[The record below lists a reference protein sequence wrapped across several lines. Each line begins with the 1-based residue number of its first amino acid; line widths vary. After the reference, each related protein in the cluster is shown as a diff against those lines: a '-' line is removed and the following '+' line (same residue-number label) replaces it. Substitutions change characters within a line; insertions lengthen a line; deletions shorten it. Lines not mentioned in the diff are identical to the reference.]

1 MIAGQLALIVAA
13 SSPGAALYVNI
24 AGQPARLELDDRSL
38 LIEWKPAYKRGFAMQ
53 APLAVAGF
61 FLGPLA
67 NIVTFAQYRHF
78 FGQFQSG
85 Y

>member
-1 MIAGQLALIVAA
+1 LRSSSLP

-24 AGQPARLELDDRSL
+24 AEQPARLEIDDRSL

-61 FLGPLA
+61 LLGPLGCWQTGA
-67 NIVTFAQYRHF
+67 
-78 FGQFQSG
+78 
-85 Y
+85 